1 MKVRNLVAMLSKSQA
16 ILDCEVDVESVTFEG
31 TKVTLCSAK
40 ETEKFFEDS
49 KETARSLKRKK
60 RKRKSLKRRKKVL
73 NKDIVFVFLARGV
86 VTPGFFV
93 IFALWQKRERH

>member
-49 KETARSLKRKK
+49 KETAEKLEKK
-60 RKRKSLKRRKKVL
+60 EEEKKEP
-73 NKDIVFVFLARGV
+73 KEKKKGS
-86 VTPGFFV
+86 
-93 IFALWQKRERH
+93 K